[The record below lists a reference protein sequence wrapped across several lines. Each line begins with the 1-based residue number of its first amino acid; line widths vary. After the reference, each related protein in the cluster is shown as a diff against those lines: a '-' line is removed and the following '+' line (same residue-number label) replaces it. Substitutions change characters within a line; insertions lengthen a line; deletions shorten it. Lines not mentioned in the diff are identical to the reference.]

1 MRTADIPLSLACQ
14 ANQDTWAKNK
24 IEIVAHWHS
33 TSSRVNRM
41 IAKVFPLSFRHTQ
54 LAPMRCSPAP
64 KAADGMNYIF
74 QQPLTSHQTP
84 WLLVLE
90 E

>member
-1 MRTADIPLSLACQ
+1 M
-14 ANQDTWAKNK
+14 
-24 IEIVAHWHS
+24 
-33 TSSRVNRM
+33 
-41 IAKVFPLSFRHTQ
+41 Q
-54 LAPMRCSPAP
+54 LAAVRRSHAP

-90 E
+90 EKLLGVFFFFFFSHLSASK

>member
-1 MRTADIPLSLACQ
+1 M
-14 ANQDTWAKNK
+14 
-24 IEIVAHWHS
+24 
-33 TSSRVNRM
+33 
-41 IAKVFPLSFRHTQ
+41 Q
-54 LAPMRCSPAP
+54 LAAVRRSHAP

-90 E
+90 EKLLGVFFFSPSFGIQISHTQLFPSL

>member
-1 MRTADIPLSLACQ
+1 M
-14 ANQDTWAKNK
+14 
-24 IEIVAHWHS
+24 
-33 TSSRVNRM
+33 
-41 IAKVFPLSFRHTQ
+41 Q
-54 LAPMRCSPAP
+54 LAAVRRSHAP

-90 E
+90 EKLLGVFFFFFFFPSFGVQISHTQLFPSL